1 MQPTI
6 RYALGIVT
14 IVTIVHVTVAPSTA
28 AGQATRPD
36 ACAFVDAAELL
47 RLTGRKDIFGQGPRV
62 FDSSE
67 LPPNHTSG
75 CNFLGIMFFLDT
87 PITPESFARIRR
99 GVETRGFFKVQS
111 ISGLGDEAYYEWEA
125 KPRDNRAV
133 GVVFRSGNKR
143 VTVAENTHSDSVEAM
158 KKLLLSIAKTA
169 APRVK

>member
-1 MQPTI
+1 MQPAI
-6 RYALGIVT
+6 RYTLGIVT
-14 IVTIVHVTVAPSTA
+14 IVTIVHVTVAASTA
-28 AGQATRPD
+28 AGQAASPN

-47 RLTGRKDIFGQGPRV
+47 RLTGKKDVFGEGPRAMPP
-62 FDSSE
+62 SE

-87 PITPESFARIRR
+87 PMTPESFARVRR

-111 ISGLGDEAYYEWEA
+111 IAGVGDEAYYEWEA

-143 VTVAENTHSDSVEAM
+143 VTIAENTHSDSVEAM